1 MLKNDLSPTID
12 HVYQAYFSGGTD
24 SGMADD
30 MEALPKDLQAQLET
44 MLTDAGMEASDEN
57 LTYCNYLIK
66 NQIPV
71 TTENLTYMAKL
82 LELPLDQESGATA
95 KQIADAVAEG
105 KEPGD
110 AMLFTD
116 YSLMGQAKDLYAKQM
131 KELDAITSTRQM
143 QEARLLMSVEAN
155 YSLLKKGIAMDIM
168 SIEETVDA
176 LKSLEEE
183 ICKADA
189 FRG

>member
-1 MLKNDLSPTID
+1 
-12 HVYQAYFSGGTD
+12 
-24 SGMADD
+24 
-30 MEALPKDLQAQLET
+30 

-95 KQIADAVAEG
+95 EQIADAVAEG

-110 AMLFTD
+110 AMLLSD

-176 LKSLEEE
+176 LKSLE
-183 ICKADA
+183 
-189 FRG
+189 